1 MIIDPNDIPNTRD
14 SLRVLGTSL
23 DYAAAS
29 EDVVGDLSRFVDSQR
44 HADIIPVIRAFVGIF
59 PRYHFQRIVLDR
71 INSCL
76 ANRTSARGAWR
87 TRAYM
92 RQPPERAADPIAV
105 LEEVSKTDSEFYSL
119 YVRYRKGVSAVVR
132 DSLWWRRDFGSIKT
146 RLAVLTSY
154 VWAVKGVVMQFEGT
168 FNPDGSPQEI
178 FLVVGDKRTTIYLS
192 VLDAYTSKEEQK

>member
-14 SLRVLGTSL
+14 ATLVLGTAL
-23 DYAAAS
+23 DYAAAD
-29 EDVVGDLSRFVDSQR
+29 EDVIGSLSSFVDSHR
-44 HADIIPVIRAFVGIF
+44 HADIVPVIQAFIGIF
-59 PRYHFQRIVLDR
+59 PRYHFQRIVLNR

-76 ANRTSARGAWR
+76 EFRTSARGAWR
-87 TRAYM
+87 TRSYM
-92 RQPPERAADPIAV
+92 RQPPERAADPIGV
-105 LEEVSKTDSEFYSL
+105 LNEVSKTDSEFYPM

-192 VLDAYTSKEEQK
+192 VLDAYTPKEEQK